1 MTDGS
6 SNPNLLEAIY
16 RLTKE
21 NNEMLRAERRG
32 RFLGGLFRFVFYGAL
47 ILAPLWYYMTYLHP
61 TVQSLLETTAQLQGM
76 AGGSATQGGGFVE
89 QLKQLQEMVP
99 GALEKLQQAA
109 SSSVPQQ

>member
-1 MTDGS
+1 MDT
-6 SNPNLLEAIY
+6 SNPNMLEAIY

-32 RFLGGLFRFVFYGAL
+32 RFLGGLFRFVFYGVL

-76 AGGSATQGGGFVE
+76 AGGSAAQGGGFVE
-89 QLKQLQEMVP
+89 QLKQLQAMVP
-99 GALEKLQQAA
+99 GALEKLQQAQQA
-109 SSSVPQQ
+109 SSTVQQ